1 MPNTGKKLALKK
13 QDKIRRGYEKKLKV
27 ILMEAE
33 DELVA
38 RQFNKLIDTM
48 SADHWKKDLDE
59 Y

>member
-1 MPNTGKKLALKK
+1 
-13 QDKIRRGYEKKLKV
+13 
-27 ILMEAE
+27 MEAE

-48 SADHWKKDLDE
+48 SADHWKKDLDD